1 MQSMTVINLKPA
13 YMQTNHFWLITAAG
27 PGADDDDDYDDDDD
41 GDDEQEEEGMG
52 P

>member
-1 MQSMTVINLKPA
+1 MTVINLKPA
-13 YMQTNHFWLITAAG
+13 CMQTNHFWLITAAG
-27 PGADDDDDYDDDDD
+27 PGADDDD